1 MPKASTAVPEPGDG
15 FCPQCE
21 ASNVKTRTCRS
32 TRLVYCSL
40 SRCQRKAGLES
51 RVHPPKRV
59 KKEAGASG
67 VSDAAAASLAAATG
81 VAADPEAAA
90 LHAEREHPLPVV
102 APDPSPQAS
111 ATCARELLPAARQLA
126 LSMSQRP
133 AAGRGFPGPCLTR
146 PRRGAAPAPA
156 PERSGALKRSSAMHA
171 PSGSESSAL
180 ARRIAFA
187 SPPVPRG
194 PGRRR
199 LPPRL
204 P

>member
-1 MPKASTAVPEPGDG
+1 MLPFDDRPHRQASSGDILSAV
-15 FCPQCE
+15 
-21 ASNVKTRTCRS
+21 R
-32 TRLVYCSL
+32 
-40 SRCQRKAGLES
+40 
-51 RVHPPKRV
+51 
-59 KKEAGASG
+59 
-67 VSDAAAASLAAATG
+67 
-81 VAADPEAAA
+81 A
-90 LHAEREHPLPVV
+90 LNAPPLPAV

-156 PERSGALKRSSAMHA
+156 PERSGALKRSSAVHA

-180 ARRIAFA
+180 ARRIALA

-194 PGRRR
+194 PGRRH

-204 P
+204 SSAGPQAHGGGQRAVGGGASDDRRRLRMLLVAVCRGARAARESR